1 MRKIKQELID
11 RAAVLALE
19 FRKKGFHCS
28 GESVFSAINGTLHIT
43 DSSMVRIVTGFHGGG
58 GSHRK
63 DSNVDLTAA
72 LEELASGRDRRPPE
86 ELPIRITGHLCGAL
100 AAGIVCIGFLY
111 GRCKPTDDLTCVDEL
126 CYELHCRFEARFGET
141 SCKEL
146 RKKYVPQSDHHT
158 CECIYQE
165 GTRLAVQ
172 LILEAP
178 LLVDRCPKMNWEKAK
193 MRQTLVIAEEKN
205 NESSNER

>member
-1 MRKIKQELID
+1 MRKEIKQELID

-28 GESVFSAINGTLHIT
+28 ESVFSAINGTLHIT
-43 DSSMVRIVTGFHGGG
+43 DPSMVRIVTGFHGGG

-63 DSNVDLTAA
+63 DSNVDLTSA
-72 LEELASGRDRRPPE
+72 LEELANGRDRRPPE
-86 ELPIRITGHLCGAL
+86 ELSISITGHLCGAL

-111 GRCKPTDDLTCVDEL
+111 GRRRPTEDLTCVDEL
-126 CYELHCRFEARFGET
+126 CYELHRRFEAQFGEK

-165 GTRLAVQ
+165 GARLAVQ

-178 LLVDRCPKMNWEKAK
+178 LLIDRCPKMNWEKAK
-193 MRQTLVIAEEKN
+193 MRPPLVIAEEKN
-205 NESSNER
+205 AEKP